1 LKKDYAN
8 ALADFNKLI
17 KLQAE
22 NSAGYRLRGDVHL
35 RVGTLARQ
43 LGRPDPA
50 GDPLDFAIADYS
62 EAIRLNPK
70 DAAAYRQRACAYAAK
85 GNMDQALAGLTEAL
99 RLDPKDAEALCD
111 RAEVY
116 AGMERRDLAEAN
128 YKAALR
134 LQPAHE
140 RSAKGLVAL
149 TGEHTTPPDL
159 GPLRSDE
166 VRIYRQS
173 G

>member
-1 LKKDYAN
+1 PYHTVDPPHYAIVDYPYA
-8 ALADFNKLI
+8 
-17 KLQAE
+17 
-22 NSAGYRLRGDVHL
+22 
-35 RVGTLARQ
+35 T
-43 LGRPDPA
+43 
-50 GDPLDFAIADYS
+50 
-62 EAIRLNPK
+62 RLNPK
-70 DAAAYRQRACAYAAK
+70 NTLSYRQRACSYAAK
-85 GNMDQALAGLTEAL
+85 GKTEQALAGFAEAL
-99 RLDPKDAEALCD
+99 RLDPKDAEAFCD

-116 AGMERRDLAEAN
+116 AGMERLNLAEAD

-149 TGEHTTPPDL
+149 TRERTAPPDP
-159 GPLRSDE
+159 GPLRTDE